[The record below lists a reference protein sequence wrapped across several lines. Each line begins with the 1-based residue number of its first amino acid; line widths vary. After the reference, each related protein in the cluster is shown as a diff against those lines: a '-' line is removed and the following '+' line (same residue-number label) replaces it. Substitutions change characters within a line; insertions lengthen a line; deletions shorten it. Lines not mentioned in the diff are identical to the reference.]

1 MTNSKFSEQG
11 YSFFTDSRNHKGF
24 ILFLRTAAAVTF
36 ITILFQIIDIGKVKA
51 ELTQANWTWIIYA
64 LSFTCLSPLLAA
76 IRLKYFFATTGVLL
90 SFKLCLK
97 VSLLGLSLNL
107 LIPARGG
114 DLAKLAFLRND
125 LPNLPL
131 QTLISTALLER
142 GFDVL
147 ALGVIGLT
155 SALIIQS
162 TQAAIFAG
170 VFATIAAI
178 ILAVLPLAEFWPLV
192 GKKISPV
199 AQVISNAYKNKKKL
213 LLAFLTAV
221 SFWILVSSIL
231 GCLLKAFDPNI
242 TFAHALAVTPPSIFV
257 GLVPVSLWGVGTR
270 DGALAY
276 FLEGITVAEI
286 AISAG
291 FLYTALVYW
300 FLGII
305 GTPFLLFARRNQ
317 KGSTPI
323 PN

>member
-1 MTNSKFSEQG
+1 MKKVIVFRLTTEKN
-11 YSFFTDSRNHKGF
+11 KGF
-24 ILFLRTAAAVTF
+24 IFFLRATAAVTI
-36 ITILFQIIDIGKVKA
+36 ITILFQIIDIGKVRT
-51 ELTQANWTWIIYA
+51 ELSQANWTWITYA
-64 LSFTCLSPLLAA
+64 LAITCLSPFLAA
-76 IRLKYFFATTGVLL
+76 IRLKHFLTTMGVSL
-90 SFKLCLK
+90 SYKLSLK

-114 DLAKLAFLRND
+114 DLAKLALLKND

-142 GFDVL
+142 SFDVL
-147 ALGVIGLT
+147 ALGLIGLT

-162 TQAAIFAG
+162 TEAAIIAG

-178 ILAVLPLAEFWPLV
+178 VLAVLPLAESLPIV
-192 GKKISPV
+192 GKKLSSIAQNIS
-199 AQVISNAYKNKKKL
+199 IAYKHKKTL
-213 LLAFLTAV
+213 ILAFLSAGF
-221 SFWILVSSIL
+221 FWILVSSIM

-242 TFAHALAVTPPSIFV
+242 TFAHSLAVTPPSIFA

-276 FLEGITVAEI
+276 FLQGITVPEI